1 MAKKTEDV
9 VLTKEEY
16 EILKKVAQSQ
26 TIIQVGDSVPTNE
39 EKLEEYKEINADL
52 RRKVAIGIKEKACL
66 QADNDRLNM
75 IVENDDDGMLSL
87 MEGMERSINNL
98 KKQNS
103 EYSDIGPELTGLRS
117 KVRTLESKN
126 KKIGKELEVEIK
138 TRDLQVDELTVKN
151 KELQTEL
158 DIRIADDDRFKN
170 LDL

>member
-1 MAKKTEDV
+1 MAKNDEVILTQEEFR
-9 VLTKEEY
+9 VLQ
-16 EILKKVAQSQ
+16 KVAQSQ

-117 KVRTLESKN
+117 KVRGLESDLK
-126 KKIGKELEVEIK
+126 GLENVRRQEVK
-138 TRDLQVDELTVKN
+138 TRDLQIDEITVKN

-158 DIRIADDDRFKN
+158 DIRIEDDDRFKN

>member
-1 MAKKTEDV
+1 MAKKDEV
-9 VLTKEEY
+9 ILTQEEFR
-16 EILKKVAQSQ
+16 ILQKVAQSQ
-26 TIIQVGDSVPTNE
+26 TIIQVGDSVPT
-39 EKLEEYKEINADL
+39 EKEKIEEYREINQDL

-66 QADNDRLNM
+66 QSDIDRLKL
-75 IVENDDDGMLSL
+75 ITENDDDGMLSL
-87 MEGMERSINNL
+87 MEGMERSINRL

-117 KVRTLESKN
+117 KANTLEIKN
-126 KKIGKELEVEIK
+126 KKLEKQIK
-138 TRDLQVDELTVKN
+138 DGIAVRDLQIDELTVKN

>member
-1 MAKKTEDV
+1 MAKKDEV
-9 VLTKEEY
+9 ILTQEEFR
-16 EILKKVAQSQ
+16 ILQKVAQSK
-26 TIIQVGDSVPTNE
+26 TLIQVGDSKPTD
-39 EKLEEYKEINADL
+39 EKALEQSQEINADL

-66 QADNDRLNM
+66 QADIDRLQL
-75 IVENDDDGMLSL
+75 ITEGDDDGMLSL

-117 KVRTLESKN
+117 KVRTLESE
-126 KKIGKELEVEIK
+126 KKKFEKELEVEIH
-138 TRDLQVDELTVKN
+138 TRESQVEELTTKN

-158 DIRIADDDRFKN
+158 DIRIEDDDRFKN